1 MRQFWLCFVPIF
13 VAVDVIGTMPIYL
26 GMIEGI
32 EERKVR
38 RILVQS
44 VVTALV
50 VALAFLFIGEAVF
63 KLLGITFADF
73 MVAGGVLL
81 FVIAMGDIVGEKTH
95 ARLDPVTL
103 GAVPLGVPF
112 IVGPAALASMLLS
125 ATEYGKPVAVL
136 ASTAN
141 ILLAGLVLRAA
152 KTFLRLMG
160 KAGTRTFSKV
170 ANLVLAAIAVMM
182 VRKGIAVFLGR

>member
-1 MRQFWLCFVPIF
+1 MREFWLCFVPIF

-32 EERKVR
+32 DEGRVKK
-38 RILVQS
+38 ILAQS
-44 VVTALV
+44 VVTAMV

-81 FVIAMGDIVGEKTH
+81 FVIAMGDIVGEKSNS
-95 ARLDPVTL
+95 RLDPETL
-103 GAVPLGVPF
+103 GAVPLGVPL
-112 IVGPAALASMLLS
+112 IAGPAALATMLLS
-125 ATEYGKPVAVL
+125 AAEYGKPMAVVAS
-136 ASTAN
+136 AAN

-182 VRKGIAVFLGR
+182 VRKGITVFLGR